1 MWEHFCLCIKEPSA
15 NLQNTNKVTG
25 CATTPIEKPG
35 TNSACTTL
43 SSAVFVLE
51 CWLFGFLLSWAF
63 FLLFFFSFYWSKF
76 SIATSL
82 QQNNKYGICIEC
94 FSYCKKHCCRQK
106 QKSHGA
112 AAILQAILDRSAALP
127 PQHQCF
133 EVPASAD
140 PMFCEQLGDTRVKSD
155 QALLSSPLPLSF
167 VYTKAKHNATFRK
180 YLNLVL
186 FQLFCKWGIGK

>member
-1 MWEHFCLCIKEPSA
+1 MQEPLLRSQAQTVPAPRQGVLCLFWNA
-15 NLQNTNKVTG
+15 
-25 CATTPIEKPG
+25 
-35 TNSACTTL
+35 
-43 SSAVFVLE
+43 
-51 CWLFGFLLSWAF
+51 WLFGFLLSLVF
-63 FLLFFFSFYWSKF
+63 FLLFFSFYWSKF
-76 SIATSL
+76 SIANSF
-82 QQNNKYGICIEC
+82 QQNNKYGTFIER
-94 FSYCKKHCCRQK
+94 FSYCKKHFCRQK

-167 VYTKAKHNATFRK
+167 VYHEGKAQCNI
-180 YLNLVL
+180 
-186 FQLFCKWGIGK
+186 QEIS